1 MKKTKR
7 FLLILL
13 AVVLIVCAAAEIYL
27 NDYYRADQE
36 AIAMMTEDA
45 DYQFDIWDDGTRV
58 FKPEG
63 EWDTAL
69 IFYPGG
75 KVECDAYIPLLVRCA
90 EEGVAC
96 LLVEMPGNLAVL
108 DMGAAQRVRELYPE
122 VENWYLAGHSLGGSM
137 AASFAS
143 EADWVDGLILLAAY
157 STADV
162 SRIPTLSIYGTED
175 GVMNREKYAEYLEN
189 LPDDL
194 TEFVIEGGNH
204 AFFGVYGSQE
214 GDGTPAISN
223 EEQIALTASQIIDFI
238 K

>member
-7 FLLILL
+7 ILLILL
-13 AVVLIVCAAAEIYL
+13 GFVLILGTAAGIYL

-36 AIAMMTEDA
+36 TVALMTEDA
-45 DYQFDIWDDGTRV
+45 DCVFNIEDDGTQV
-58 FKPEG
+58 FLPEG
-63 EWDTAL
+63 DWDTAL

-75 KVECDAYIPLLVRCA
+75 KVECDAYRPLLVRCA

-162 SRIPTLSIYGTED
+162 TRIPTLSIYGTED
-175 GVMNREKYAEYLEN
+175 GVMNREKYAQYRDN

-214 GDGTPAISN
+214 GDGEAEISN
-223 EEQIALTASQIIDFI
+223 EEQIGLTVSQIISFI